1 MTQKKNA
8 IKAARTRQQARDWL
22 RRQGKSVPQFCR
34 ETGLDTQAVYDLLSG
49 RAAGTFGKSH
59 RAAVALGLK
68 LPPPPDV
75 QDPA

>member
-8 IKAARTRQQARDWL
+8 IKATRTRQQAREWL

-34 ETGLDTQAVYDLLSG
+34 ETGLDEQAVYDLLNG
-49 RAAGTFGKSH
+49 RSAGKIGKSH

-68 LPPPPDV
+68 LPPPES
-75 QDPA
+75 